1 MADAITTILA
11 TIGAT
16 LSVSSNI
23 PQVYRVWKSP
33 SARSTDDISPLS
45 TGIHILAAFC
55 WSAYGFY
62 LKLWI
67 LGVESFIV
75 FLCYL
80 LILFAIIKDTWFLEE
95 NE

>member
-1 MADAITTILA
+1 MADPITTTFA
-11 TIGAT
+11 SVGAL

-23 PQVYRVWKSP
+23 PQVYRVWKNP
-33 SARSTDDISPLS
+33 SKKTTDDISPLS
-45 TGIHILAAFC
+45 TCIHILAAAC

-75 FLCYL
+75 FLCYASI
-80 LILFAIIKDTWFLEE
+80 LIAIIKDHYIIE

>member
-1 MADAITTILA
+1 MSDAITTILA
-11 TIGAT
+11 TAGAC

-23 PQVYRVWKSP
+23 PQVYRVWRKP
-33 SARSTDDISPLS
+33 DVCSTDDISTLS
-45 TGIHILAAFC
+45 TTIHILAALC
-55 WSAYGFY
+55 WATYGFY

-75 FLCYL
+75 FLCWL
-80 LILFAIIKDTWFLEE
+80 LILFAIIKDKWFLE